1 MEPNVSPDKLI
12 PKCVICNTQYPA
24 DTKFCPKD
32 GGAIIPEALRSF
44 AGNSYH
50 NDSNEYIVKSDIGIR
65 FIAAIIDVLIEAG
78 LSVPA
83 IAFYMLGVAGFTT
96 NSLGYPVHRSL
107 PIFFILSFLHTL
119 FLSSIC
125 SSKMV

>member
-1 MEPNVSPDKLI
+1 M
-12 PKCVICNTQYPA
+12 NTLLA
-24 DTKFCPKD
+24 KVEH
-32 GGAIIPEALRSF
+32 GAAQFNRMVGDYF
-44 AGNSYH
+44 AFFKNKQNMFEGKYK
-50 NDSNEYIVKSDIGIR
+50 YIVKSDIGIR

-107 PIFFILSFLHTL
+107 PIFFILSFFAYFIPIIYMLIKDGIGEGQS
-119 FLSSIC
+119 FG
-125 SSKMV
+125 KK